1 MSLSTQYPSTNDC
14 AELQIQLEKLILQ
27 KTYYAT
33 NSLTDE
39 LNEITPF
46 IEDKKA
52 KMLVL
57 QCDKKNI
64 ASKNLMINYY
74 AEKYGAVDKDRI
86 EPDSIAQARKKIFI
100 GGGILV
106 LALGILFAVTQKK

>member
-14 AELQIQLEKLILQ
+14 MELQNQLEKLIVQ

-33 NSLTDE
+33 NLLTDE

-46 IEDKKA
+46 IENKKA

-64 ASKNLMINYY
+64 ASKNAMIDFYLN
-74 AEKYGAVDKDRI
+74 KYSAVDRDRI

>member
-14 AELQIQLEKLILQ
+14 MELQNQLEKLIVQ

-33 NSLTDE
+33 NLLTDE

-46 IEDKKA
+46 IENKKA

-64 ASKNLMINYY
+64 ASKNAMINYY
-74 AEKYGAVDKDRI
+74 ADKYGAVDRDRI
-86 EPDSIAQARKKIFI
+86 EPDSIAQARKRIFI

-106 LALGILFAVTQKK
+106 LALGILFVATQKK

>member
-1 MSLSTQYPSTNDC
+1 M
-14 AELQIQLEKLILQ
+14 ELQNQLEKLIVQ

-33 NSLTDE
+33 NLLTDE

-46 IEDKKA
+46 IENKKA

-64 ASKNLMINYY
+64 ASKNAMIDFYLN
-74 AEKYGAVDKDRI
+74 KYSAVDRDRI
-86 EPDSIAQARKKIFI
+86 EPDSIAQARKRIFV
-100 GGGILV
+100 GAGILV
-106 LALGILFAVTQKK
+106 LALGVLFVATQKK

>member
-14 AELQIQLEKLILQ
+14 MELQNQLEKLIVQ

-33 NSLTDE
+33 NLLTDE

-46 IEDKKA
+46 IENKKA

-64 ASKNLMINYY
+64 ASKNAMIDFYLN
-74 AEKYGAVDKDRI
+74 KYSAVDRDRI
-86 EPDSIAQARKKIFI
+86 EPDSIAQARKRIFI

-106 LALGILFAVTQKK
+106 LALGILFVATQKK

>member
-1 MSLSTQYPSTNDC
+1 MSLATQYPSTNDC
-14 AELQIQLEKLILQ
+14 MELQNQLEKLVVE
-27 KTYYAT
+27 KTYYAK
-33 NSLTDE
+33 NLLSNK

-46 IEDKKA
+46 LEDKKA

-64 ASKNLMINYY
+64 ASKNAMIDFYLN
-74 AEKYGAVDKDRI
+74 KYSEVDKDRI
-86 EPDSIAQARKKIFI
+86 EPESKAQARKRIFV

-106 LALGILFAVTQKK
+106 LALGVLFLATQKK

>member
-33 NSLTDE
+33 NLLTDE

-74 AEKYGAVDKDRI
+74 ADKYGVVDRDRI

>member
-14 AELQIQLEKLILQ
+14 MELQNQLEKLIVQ

-33 NSLTDE
+33 NLLTDE

-46 IEDKKA
+46 IENKKA

-64 ASKNLMINYY
+64 ASKNAMIDFYLN
-74 AEKYGAVDKDRI
+74 KYSAVDRDRI
-86 EPDSIAQARKKIFI
+86 ENGWINIR
-100 GGGILV
+100 
-106 LALGILFAVTQKK
+106 